1 MSLFDELVNQALL
14 TQPTFSSLRNVVEKE
29 LLHHDILRIM
39 RDQHLIGSLTFIG
52 GTCLRLCYGG
62 MRLSEDLDFT
72 GGADFS
78 RDQLSELA
86 NFITHSLEK
95 KYSLHVKVSEPKKDN
110 QDVSTWKINIET
122 RPGSKNLPTQRINI
136 DICSL
141 KSYEK
146 KPTMLMNPYG
156 VDMGTS
162 GLIIY
167 AQSLEE
173 IYADK
178 LIAFALRPNRLKYRD
193 LWDISWMHS
202 QGKKPKLDLIPLK
215 IQDRRSSMQAFLNL
229 FNERLQLMRENDLLH
244 KEFNAEMQRFLPH
257 HIIQSALIQPGYW
270 DFLIH
275 LLGSFYEQ
283 MPIVSLS
290 EYFRRELNL
299 EMPDQ
304 IKEQLNQPYSN
315 LRKAVF
321 DSALRT
327 AREQA
332 KALIGIL
339 DANNCDQN
347 FIIRDASTKKFA
359 EEAGKRLQY

>member
-1 MSLFDELVNQALL
+1 MNLFDELVNQALL
-14 TQPTFSSLRNVVEKE
+14 TQPAFSSLRNVVEKE

-39 RDQHLIGSLTFIG
+39 RDQHLISSLTFIG

-62 MRLSEDLDFT
+62 VRLSEDLDFT

-78 RDQLSELA
+78 KDQLSELA
-86 NFITHSLEK
+86 NFITHSLGK
-95 KYSLHVKVSEPKKDN
+95 KYGLHVKVSEPKKDS
-110 QDVSTWKINIET
+110 QDVSTWKINVET

-146 KPTMLMNPYG
+146 KPAMLMNPYG

-202 QGKKPKLDLIPLK
+202 QGKKPKFDLIPLK
-215 IQDRRSSMQAFLNL
+215 IKDRRSSMQDFLNL
-229 FNERLQLMRENDLLH
+229 FNERLQLMKKGNSLD
-244 KEFNAEMQRFLPH
+244 KEFNAEMQRFLPGQ
-257 HIIQSALIQPGYW
+257 IIQSTLMQSGYW
-270 DFLIH
+270 HFLIG
-275 LLGSFYEQ
+275 LLDSFYEQ
-283 MPIVSLS
+283 LQM
-290 EYFRRELNL
+290 LNL
-299 EMPDQ
+299 E
-304 IKEQLNQPYSN
+304 EHF
-315 LRKAVF
+315 R
-321 DSALRT
+321 
-327 AREQA
+327 
-332 KALIGIL
+332 
-339 DANNCDQN
+339 
-347 FIIRDASTKKFA
+347 
-359 EEAGKRLQY
+359 